1 MCRSVL
7 MDPLGDHAILEIVRR
22 RIARNDPKI
31 AWVSSGAPI
40 AEMLLRDRFSARG
53 GIWCG
58 VLLLCSALGWV
69 ASRSFVRSP
78 RARVLFFLLDIGS
91 LGLLLGI
98 SPVVIGLSRGDR
110 LGWTVAV
117 SVQAY
122 AAIVGALVLAGD
134 RRWHFWR
141 QALTLMPLLVY
152 SAAQQIWAIVLVIIL
167 LAITIFLFHEVGTRS
182 VVEGLRSSIA
192 NEFLVRELEIANER
206 LSHESTHDGLT
217 GLGNRAHFNTNLEA
231 AFANPDDVPVIV
243 SFIDI
248 DRFKSINDTFGH
260 EVGDAV
266 LVEVAD
272 RLQRFC
278 SDSAVSARRS
288 GDEFTV
294 LWTSRTQAMTESEMA
309 RDLHRAIAGPFKRGR
324 ARLDISCS
332 VGSALRQYDD
342 STSSLLRHADEALYE
357 AKRRGR
363 GCGVGYGEFQAAS
376 RSGVKVPHST

>member
-1 MCRSVL
+1 ML
-7 MDPLGDHAILEIVRR
+7 MDPLGDHAILEIVRQ
-22 RIARNDPKI
+22 RIARNDSKI

-40 AEMLLRDRFSARG
+40 VEMLLRDRFSAHG
-53 GIWCG
+53 VIWCG

-69 ASRSFVRSP
+69 ASRSFARSP
-78 RARVLFFLLDIGS
+78 RAGVLFFLLDIAS

-141 QALTLMPLLVY
+141 QGLTLMPLLVL
-152 SAAQQIWAIVLVIIL
+152 SAAQQIWTIVLVLIL
-167 LAITIFLFHEVGTRS
+167 LAITIFVFHEVGTRS

-217 GLGNRAHFNTNLEA
+217 GLGNRAHFNANLDA

-294 LWTSRTQAMTESEMA
+294 LWTSRTQAMTEGEMA
-309 RDLHRAIAGPFKRGR
+309 RALHRAIAGPFKRGR

-363 GCGVGYGEFQAAS
+363 GCGVGYGEFQATS
-376 RSGVKVPHST
+376 HSGAKVPHPS